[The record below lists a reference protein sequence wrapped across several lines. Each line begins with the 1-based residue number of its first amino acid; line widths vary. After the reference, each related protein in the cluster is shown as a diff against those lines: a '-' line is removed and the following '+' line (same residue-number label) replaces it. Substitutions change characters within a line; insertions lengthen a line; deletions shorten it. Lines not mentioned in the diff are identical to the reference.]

1 MVPDGSSTVEL
12 AQSLAE
18 PHLFM
23 AMLLAMVLIFAYV
36 MYRAYVDRQTLHA
49 EIRRLEGRLQQ
60 CEEMWRDYHKS
71 KGTGG

>member
-36 MYRAYVDRQTLHA
+36 MYKAHMDRKGLHE
-49 EIRRLEGRLQQ
+49 EIERLNGRLQQ
-60 CEEMWRDYHKS
+60 CEEMWREFHKA
-71 KGTGG
+71 KGAGG